1 MIDMS
6 SFDPTAALSWKANT
20 SMVGPV
26 RVNRPLPTPAV
37 RSIGPFV
44 LLDHFGPV
52 PAPREKLPAHPHAGI
67 EVMTYL
73 LDGANEHT
81 DSLGNVGQIGAGGAQ
96 WMKSGSGILHTERNL
111 LDRSPIMHGLQI
123 WSRLPIA
130 AQDAD
135 PDYRAYQSEEMA
147 EWTEDGA
154 RFRLIAGALS
164 GRQGPLELALP
175 SVMAHILLPGAS
187 SFKIELP
194 DIEHEYAVYVLDAN
208 DQIIVNNAQSL
219 AQGDI
224 VRLPDGTHS
233 IELELSD
240 AAPVELFLI
249 GGEPAPQP
257 LVFGGSFVLDS
268 EQAIREANHRFQ
280 AGDMGTLDGVPF

>member
-1 MIDMS
+1 MQT
-6 SFDPTAALSWKANT
+6 FDPNATLAWKANT

-26 RVNRPLPTPAV
+26 RVNRPLPTTTV

-96 WMKSGSGILHTERNL
+96 WMKAGSGVLHTERNL
-111 LDRSPIMHGLQI
+111 VDRAAIMHGLQI
-123 WSRLPIA
+123 WARLPIA
-130 AQDAD
+130 EQDTA
-135 PDYRAYQSEEMA
+135 PDYRAYQSEEMI
-147 EWTEDGA
+147 EWTEDSA
-154 RFRLIAGALS
+154 RYRLIAGDLN
-164 GRQGPLELALP
+164 GRRGPLPLAIP
-175 SVMAHILLPGAS
+175 SVMAHVFLSGSS
-187 SFKIELP
+187 SFNIALP
-194 DIEHEYAVYVLDAN
+194 DIEHEYGVYVVHAD

-219 AQGDI
+219 AQGDM
-224 VRLPDGTHS
+224 VRLPNGSQS
-233 IELELSD
+233 IEVGVSD
-240 AAPVELFLI
+240 DAPVELFLL

-268 EQAIREANHRFQ
+268 EQAIRKANHRFQ
-280 AGDMGTLDGVPF
+280 TGEMGTLDGVPF